1 MYDCIIIG
9 GGHNGLVAAA
19 YLAKAKKKVLVLEAR
34 HVLGGCASTEELWP
48 GFKISPASYVIS
60 LLSPQIISD
69 LKLRENGLKILR
81 RHPSSITPTHDK
93 KFLVLSADGYETS
106 QSIKQFSK
114 KDAAVYAEY
123 ESMLERVAVQIEY
136 LLDKN
141 PPILESNDRR
151 LSVLGKGKNAART
164 LSFAKRMKRLI
175 TFEPMAAELLFG
187 AAQPILEYH
196 FESEPLKAT
205 LAADAIIGAYLSP
218 SSLGSAYTLLHHVM
232 GMAGGARGI
241 WGYIQG
247 GMGGLSDALEKTCLD
262 LGVEIRRES
271 PVTEITTDNNK
282 DQKVFGVVVDKKYIH
297 SRSVISGIDAKA
309 TYSLIDLPN
318 YRNQYPS
325 YGEAIS
331 RVDYSS
337 ASAKINLAL
346 DALPNFNADFPL
358 SGTIHLSPDLE
369 CIEKAYTDTRS
380 NEMAFSE
387 WPVLEITIPSVVDD
401 TLAPP
406 GKHVMNIFTQYFPYR
421 KDGLSRYAKD
431 DKHLFFQRCMV
442 ILAQYAPNMKDI
454 VLYHEVL
461 TPFDLEKRYGLTGG
475 NIMQGAMSPPHQLGS
490 FRPVA
495 GWSDYRTPIKGLY
508 MCGAA
513 THPGGGVMGICGMN
527 AVREILRDL

>member
-241 WGYIQG
+241 WGYIQENWLG
-247 GMGGLSDALEKTCLD
+247 G
-262 LGVEIRRES
+262 ES
-271 PVTEITTDNNK
+271 QSAIVTNTIFIIIIA
-282 DQKVFGVVVDKKYIH
+282 V
-297 SRSVISGIDAKA
+297 
-309 TYSLIDLPN
+309 
-318 YRNQYPS
+318 
-325 YGEAIS
+325 AI
-331 RVDYSS
+331 
-337 ASAKINLAL
+337 
-346 DALPNFNADFPL
+346 
-358 SGTIHLSPDLE
+358 G
-369 CIEKAYTDTRS
+369 
-380 NEMAFSE
+380 
-387 WPVLEITIPSVVDD
+387 
-401 TLAPP
+401 
-406 GKHVMNIFTQYFPYR
+406 
-421 KDGLSRYAKD
+421 
-431 DKHLFFQRCMV
+431 
-442 ILAQYAPNMKDI
+442 I
-454 VLYHEVL
+454 VLSSSKKNE
-461 TPFDLEKRYGLTGG
+461 D
-475 NIMQGAMSPPHQLGS
+475 
-490 FRPVA
+490 
-495 GWSDYRTPIKGLY
+495 SD
-508 MCGAA
+508 
-513 THPGGGVMGICGMN
+513 
-527 AVREILRDL
+527 